1 MTTTALLA
9 PFEALLN
16 RSLAASTP
24 ARALLADL
32 RDRSFAIDVTT
43 PLGGRLL
50 RVRLQTGDARLA
62 LTTGEEAADATVS
75 GTPFGL
81 MALLAGRAEGR
92 LTASGVSIAG
102 DAEVAAA
109 FEKLLRFARPDLEA
123 ELARIAGDTP
133 AHYATQVVRG
143 LADWGRHAAGAFARN
158 LGEFLTEEG
167 RDLVPR
173 LQLQAFHAE
182 VDQIREGVDRAEA
195 RLAILLARHEQR
207 PR

>member
-1 MTTTALLA
+1 MTTTAVLA

-50 RVRLQTGDARLA
+50 RVRLQTDDARLA

-81 MALLAGRAEGR
+81 MALLAGRADGR

-102 DAEVAAA
+102 DAEVDGVESTAQ
-109 FEKLLRFARPDLEA
+109 KL
-123 ELARIAGDTP
+123 IAHTAG
-133 AHYATQVVRG
+133 H
-143 LADWGRHAAGAFARN
+143 AD
-158 LGEFLTEEG
+158 
-167 RDLVPR
+167 VI
-173 LQLQAFHAE
+173 LQAQTVAQSEQVRMF
-182 VDQIREGVDRAEA
+182 RA
-195 RLAILLARHEQR
+195 
-207 PR
+207 